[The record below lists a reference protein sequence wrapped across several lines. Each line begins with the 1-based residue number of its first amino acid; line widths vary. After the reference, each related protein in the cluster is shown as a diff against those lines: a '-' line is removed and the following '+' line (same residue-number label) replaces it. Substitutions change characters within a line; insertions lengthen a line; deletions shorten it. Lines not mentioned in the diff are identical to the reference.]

1 MDFFKQAA
9 EKHNELL
16 FTEYHIIV
24 ENGTKNYLFT
34 ICFSSKEFKHPL
46 GLHKLS
52 DIDLHAWGS
61 KKILDKVLDD
71 EINIDEIYKSKS
83 FADMSNSLKRIYE
96 YPYTTDYLD
105 KVDTL
110 YIWDGK
116 KVGSTIEA
124 NILVQVPSSLY
135 INEKNHLFFTEISD
149 VKPVDQ
155 IIKFE
160 NRIDLSSIKVHK
172 QNGLTLKSQF
182 SSSNDY
188 TLDRVKKQQP
198 KLIPLKILYKEKI
211 EVFYQGKEKVEK
223 NYIRLLC
230 DKHFEIQ
237 MQKKGCF
244 FPPQSSNIMQ
254 VTYNTTSQGNINLFS
269 SGVAVAQH
277 QRLSLKDAFTSLL
290 NNWAEKIK
298 ASVEER
304 RQELRNTKQEITD
317 LKEAI
322 AKRDE
327 QLAEKNNEIANL
339 KEERAKLTDQLE
351 KQKQFVTTTA
361 KPTRSFSQ
369 NLDDFAKRV
378 RAENAAKSQAK
389 PNHTHPTDKKR

>member
-1 MDFFKQAA
+1 
-9 EKHNELL
+9 
-16 FTEYHIIV
+16 
-24 ENGTKNYLFT
+24 
-34 ICFSSKEFKHPL
+34 
-46 GLHKLS
+46 
-52 DIDLHAWGS
+52 
-61 KKILDKVLDD
+61 
-71 EINIDEIYKSKS
+71 
-83 FADMSNSLKRIYE
+83 
-96 YPYTTDYLD
+96 
-105 KVDTL
+105 
-110 YIWDGK
+110 
-116 KVGSTIEA
+116 
-124 NILVQVPSSLY
+124 
-135 INEKNHLFFTEISD
+135 
-149 VKPVDQ
+149 
-155 IIKFE
+155 
-160 NRIDLSSIKVHK
+160 
-172 QNGLTLKSQF
+172 
-182 SSSNDY
+182 
-188 TLDRVKKQQP
+188 
-198 KLIPLKILYKEKI
+198 
-211 EVFYQGKEKVEK
+211 
-223 NYIRLLC
+223 
-230 DKHFEIQ
+230 